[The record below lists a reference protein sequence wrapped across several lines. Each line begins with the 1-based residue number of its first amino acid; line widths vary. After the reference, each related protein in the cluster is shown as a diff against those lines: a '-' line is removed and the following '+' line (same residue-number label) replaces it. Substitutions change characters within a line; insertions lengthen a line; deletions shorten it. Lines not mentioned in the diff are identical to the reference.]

1 MLTSTLELLVA
12 MGLVVANAFFV
23 ASEFAIVK
31 MRPSRLAELVAQGN
45 RRAKVALDIS
55 HRLDAYLSAN
65 QLGITLASLA
75 LGWIGEDAFA
85 RLLEPAFRGLG
96 DPARH
101 TVAVTAS
108 FATITLLH
116 TVIGELAPKSIAI
129 QRTEPTALW
138 TAVPL
143 RAFYVVAFPIIWLL
157 NNASGLVLRL
167 IGLRRVPEVDAL
179 HSPAELRMVLQH
191 VAIEPSARKL
201 MDRVFDYSKHL
212 ARHVMT
218 LRADT
223 IVLET
228 EKSFDQNLATVLA
241 QQYTRYPLFDSA
253 NDRVVGYI
261 HIKDIFATVV
271 HGGERYLSKLV
282 RQPIYCFEDTP
293 LEEIR
298 REIQRR
304 GIHLVVVLDPQ
315 GTFAGVLTLE
325 DLVEDFMGEIR
336 DEQDAG
342 EIPPLVSAPDGSFEA
357 DGRLTLDVL
366 KRELGI
372 ELRGP
377 DANVETLG
385 GWLMAQLGGVP
396 HVGDEIDAGTIHF
409 TVLSMHGRRVLRVRG
424 TPETH
429 TAVGL

>member
-12 MGLVVANAFFV
+12 MALVLANAFFV

-31 MRPSRLAELVAQGN
+31 MRPSRLEELAAQGN
-45 RRAKVALDIS
+45 RRAKIALGIS
-55 HRLDAYLSAN
+55 RRLDAYLSAN

-85 RLLEPAFRGLG
+85 RLLEPVLG
-96 DPARH
+96 RFGDAVRH
-101 TVAVTAS
+101 TVAVTGS
-108 FATITLLH
+108 FAIITLLH

-129 QRTEPTALW
+129 QRTESTALW
-138 TAVPL
+138 TAAPL

-157 NNASGLVLRL
+157 NSASGLVLRL

-201 MDRVFDYSKHL
+201 MDRVFDYSQHL

-218 LRADT
+218 LRSDT
-223 IVLET
+223 IVLDAD
-228 EKSFDQNLATVLA
+228 KSFDQNLATVLA

-253 NDRVVGYI
+253 KDRVVGYI

-271 HGGERYLSKLV
+271 HGRERYLNKMV

-315 GTFAGVLTLE
+315 GAFAGVLTLE

-357 DGRLTLDVL
+357 DGRVTLDVL
-366 KRELGI
+366 KREVGLDLAGAD
-372 ELRGP
+372 R
-377 DANVETLG
+377 DVETLG

-396 HVGDEIDAGTIHF
+396 HVGDVVESSGVRF

-424 TPETH
+424 ARP
-429 TAVGL
+429 A